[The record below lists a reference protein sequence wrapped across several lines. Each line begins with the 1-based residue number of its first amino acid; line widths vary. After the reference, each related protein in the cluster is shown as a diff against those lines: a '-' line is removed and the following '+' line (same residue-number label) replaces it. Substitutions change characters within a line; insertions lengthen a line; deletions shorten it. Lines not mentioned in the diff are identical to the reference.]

1 MAEATTVG
9 PVFWLLAAATIVTS
23 LGVVLLRNMVQ
34 SAISLALMLLMM
46 GGLYLNLQADLLAG
60 FQVLIYVGAVVTLIL
75 VGIMLIQNVATR
87 YIVQT
92 NRRWGLAAVVS
103 IVGCGLFCRV
113 IAGASFPVQARAV
126 NYETQTRQLSMAL
139 LDTYLLPFEV
149 ASVLLLV
156 ALVGAIVIAQ
166 QTEGGKRRT

>member
-1 MAEATTVG
+1 MTDTATVG
-9 PVFWLLAAATIVTS
+9 PAFWLLAAAIIAGS

-34 SAISLALMLLMM
+34 SALCLGLVLLMV

-75 VGIMLIQNVATR
+75 IGIMLIQNIAAR

-92 NRRWGLAAVVS
+92 NQRWGPGALVASLTGALLIWVVRSTTWPIYERSIDYAVQ
-103 IVGCGLFCRV
+103 LK
-113 IAGASFPVQARAV
+113 
-126 NYETQTRQLSMAL
+126 QLSLAL

-156 ALVGAIVIAQ
+156 ALIGAIVIAQ
-166 QTEGGKRRT
+166 QTESSEVDQ

>member
-1 MAEATTVG
+1 MEPTTLG
-9 PVFWLLAAATIVTS
+9 PAFWLLSTTIVVGS

-34 SAISLALMLLMM
+34 SALCLAGVLLMV

-60 FQVLIYVGAVVTLIL
+60 FQVLIYVGAVITLIL
-75 VGIMLIQNVATR
+75 IGVMLIQNIAAR

-92 NRRWGLAAVVS
+92 NRRWGLSAVVS
-103 IVGCGLFCRV
+103 MACCALLIWILQDTTWPVIHRV
-113 IAGASFPVQARAV
+113 VDYRQQAK
-126 NYETQTRQLSMAL
+126 QLSIAL

-166 QTEGGKRRT
+166 QTEGGEADE

>member
-1 MAEATTVG
+1 MTEATLG
-9 PVFWLLAAATIVTS
+9 PAFWLLAIPIVLFS

-34 SAISLALMLLMM
+34 SALCLAGVLLMVA
-46 GGLYLNLQADLLAG
+46 GIYLQLQADLLAG

-75 VGIMLIQNVATR
+75 VGIMLIQNIAAR

-92 NRRWGLAAVVS
+92 NKRWSLAAVVS
-103 IVGCGLFCRV
+103 LISCGLLV
-113 IAGASFPVQARAV
+113 WILADSQWPVV
-126 NYETQTRQLSMAL
+126 TRTVDVQVQLKQLCLAL

-156 ALVGAIVIAQ
+156 ALIGAIVIAQ
-166 QTEGGKRRT
+166 QTEESEAE